1 MSDDRKKEKDLK
13 SRIVDDNLEESFIE
27 KEKLCTIE
35 DYDRKLNELEENIKI
50 LKKIKRRKKKLQEL
64 KEEQDEILKKMS
76 EKSKKK
82 KK

>member
-50 LKKIKRRKKKLQEL
+50 LKK
-64 KEEQDEILKKMS
+64 
-76 EKSKKK
+76 
-82 KK
+82 